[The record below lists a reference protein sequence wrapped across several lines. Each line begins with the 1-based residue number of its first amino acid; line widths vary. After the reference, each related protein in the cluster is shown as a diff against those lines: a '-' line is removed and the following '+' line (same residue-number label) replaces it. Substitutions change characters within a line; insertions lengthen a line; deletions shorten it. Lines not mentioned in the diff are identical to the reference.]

1 MQDLAAEK
9 AERLQGFKKQQGR
22 HGHALF
28 DYQTGNL
35 LQESSFFGS
44 EPQLGRCQS
53 EGVDKLLAQSPPDTH
68 ALCISDLVSV
78 GNAAPITVLCRVCGW
93 IVECPSPQAV
103 VLRLS
108 QNGA

>member
-78 GNAAPITVLCRVCGW
+78 GNAAPRH
-93 IVECPSPQAV
+93 
-103 VLRLS
+103 
-108 QNGA
+108 